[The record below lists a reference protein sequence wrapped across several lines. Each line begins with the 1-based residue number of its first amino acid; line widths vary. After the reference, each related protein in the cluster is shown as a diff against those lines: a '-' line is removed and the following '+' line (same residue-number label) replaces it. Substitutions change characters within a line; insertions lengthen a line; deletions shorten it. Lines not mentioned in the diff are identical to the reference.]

1 MAATT
6 TKGGFELF
14 YPHDE
19 VNTWLDCEII
29 DIVSGSQQQ
38 FKVKLLPRFSS
49 L

>member
-1 MAATT
+1 MAAATT
-6 TKGGFELF
+6 TKGGFEVF

-29 DIVSGSQQQ
+29 DIVSGS
-38 FKVKLLPRFSS
+38 FKVRLLPRFSS